1 MEPMTVHG
9 IGHNQRERREM
20 AFDLLEKTGLDKKLF
35 YRYPHELSGGQRQRV
50 CIARALSVRPK
61 FIVCDESVSAL
72 DVSVQAQVLNL
83 LNDLKEE
90 FGFTYIFIS
99 HDLSVV
105 KFISDRIAVMK
116 DGKIIETGM
125 ADEVYHS
132 PESEYTKNLIAAIP
146 S

>member
-1 MEPMTVHG
+1 M
-9 IGHNQRERREM
+9 
-20 AFDLLEKTGLDKKLF
+20 
-35 YRYPHELSGGQRQRV
+35 
-50 CIARALSVRPK
+50 
-61 FIVCDESVSAL
+61 
-72 DVSVQAQVLNL
+72 LNL
-83 LNDLKEE
+83 LNELKEE

-125 ADEVYHS
+125 ADDIYRS